1 MKIKDLLFI
10 CSAFLFGVLI
20 SGCSTM
26 EGLGKDMQN
35 IGQGIGSSTS
45 GNKTSKSDSSPPE
58 SGAVVTPIK

>member
-1 MKIKDLLFI
+1 MNIKNQLFI
-10 CSAFLFGVLI
+10 RVVFILCMLV

-35 IGQGIGSSTS
+35 IGQGISSSTS
-45 GNKTSKSDSSPPE
+45 GNKSSKTDTSPPE